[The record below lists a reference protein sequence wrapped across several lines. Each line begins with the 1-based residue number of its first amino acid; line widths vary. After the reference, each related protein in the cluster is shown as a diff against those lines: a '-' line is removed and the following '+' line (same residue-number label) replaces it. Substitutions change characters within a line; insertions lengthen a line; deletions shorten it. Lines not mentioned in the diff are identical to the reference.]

1 MLQFPLASVVISMA
15 AEGRGVAVGVVRVA
29 DVEEVAAPTAQAE
42 VSLTVVEVAVE
53 VVEAVSAITVRRT
66 GRAIAATR
74 LATWPRTAVSACLP
88 TTEGKS
94 VVVAGEEEVALL
106 RDPVSH
112 VMTMSTVRGTTMAT
126 MLIM

>member
-1 MLQFPLASVVISMA
+1 MA

-53 VVEAVSAITVRRT
+53 AVSAITVRRT

-74 LATWPRTAVSACLP
+74 LATWPRTAVSAYLP
-88 TTEGKS
+88 TTETMS
-94 VVVAGEEEVALL
+94 VVVAEEEVVVALL
-106 RDPVSH
+106 RDPASH
-112 VMTMSTVRGTTMAT
+112 VMMAMSTMRGTTTMAAVADTAMIADAT
-126 MLIM
+126 MVLTT